1 MFYRNQIKR
10 ALAFVV
16 QASLLLGSLTV
27 TGGVRAQQQNN
38 NSAQQDKSRPRR
50 AGEQSGT
57 QQQPTPAATPAA
69 PNDDVTL
76 QDDEVL
82 RVETDLTNIL
92 FTAVDKQK
100 RFVTSL
106 RQEDI
111 RVTEDGQPQE
121 IFTFARQTDLP
132 LSLAIVIDTSVS
144 EERTLP
150 IEKEAASAFVDSVVR
165 PAKDEVAVLSFT
177 GETTLEQGLT
187 GSVAR
192 IRRALDRVEFV
203 PPSGYIGGGQTA
215 GTPPISD
222 QGQRIAGTTAIWDAI
237 WVTSDEVLSET
248 SDKTRRAIILLT
260 DGQDSSSQKK
270 LDEAIDRAVRADAVI
285 YSIGIGDEY
294 YGGVNKGTLKKV
306 SERTGGR
313 AFFPEDEADLRAAFR
328 QIQDELRS
336 QYLVAYSPTNK
347 NRDGS
352 FRKVQIELVN
362 PELQKQKYK
371 LTYRQ
376 GYFARTPGTPQPKA
390 RRK

>member
-27 TGGVRAQQQNN
+27 IGGVRAQQQNN